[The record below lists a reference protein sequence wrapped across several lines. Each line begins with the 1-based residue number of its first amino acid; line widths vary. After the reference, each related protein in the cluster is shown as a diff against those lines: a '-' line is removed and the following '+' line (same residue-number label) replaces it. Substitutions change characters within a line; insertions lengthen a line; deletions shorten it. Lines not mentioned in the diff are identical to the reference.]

1 MPAHLRVPPAEER
14 EGANGRRAG
23 AVDVE
28 IGQRIKLVRSNR
40 RITQDDLAGRLGI
53 SSQQLQKY
61 ESGTNRISVSRL
73 VEVARQLGADVSEL
87 LADGPASRSGSPAT
101 GGATAEEVR
110 NLVNAFCGID
120 NPEARAR
127 VLDMANFF
135 FSLRAGER
143 GTADR

>member
-1 MPAHLRVPPAEER
+1 MPAHLSVPLREEER
-14 EGANGRRAG
+14 EGAGGRRAG

-28 IGQRIKLVRSNR
+28 IGQRIKLVRS
-40 RITQDDLAGRLGI
+40 TQRMTQEDLAGRLGI

-61 ESGTNRISVSRL
+61 ENGINRISVSRL

-87 LADGPASRSGSPAT
+87 LAGAASRSGSTDA
-101 GGATAEEVR
+101 GGPTAQEVKI
-110 NLVNAFCGID
+110 LVNAFCGID

-135 FSLRAGER
+135 FSLRADER